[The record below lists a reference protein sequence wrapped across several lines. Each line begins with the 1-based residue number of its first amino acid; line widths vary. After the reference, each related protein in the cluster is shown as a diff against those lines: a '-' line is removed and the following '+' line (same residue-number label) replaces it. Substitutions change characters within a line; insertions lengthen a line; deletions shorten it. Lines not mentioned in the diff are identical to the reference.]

1 MDHWGG
7 DAQMIGRMWAM
18 ILALLLL
25 GGCGRGSEDFT
36 VRIARPADRV
46 MEVLGHAE
54 LDGLIASH
62 FPGLK
67 IERSQPA
74 SNEVLYT
81 VPGDGRFPAA
91 IHLTFEAASDGN
103 ETVVHAA
110 VDVPPVNVELDGKAK
125 VISETKVERVLKDLI
140 ESVRTKIE
148 SGGDT
153 AGPQK
158 DLSQLLSTL
167 AIVTDSR
174 QLKLAKNM
182 ERNPDWYMRD
192 FNTLYD
198 GEDEEDRGQRD
209 GPAPAYGNPAIGDDP
224 GAVARQQQYNEKER
238 AEDASA
244 PMDQTRGEDTR
255 GDGTSGED

>member
-1 MDHWGG
+1 
-7 DAQMIGRMWAM
+7 MIGRMWAM

-46 MEVLGHAE
+46 MQVLGHAE
-54 LDGLIASH
+54 LDRLLAGR

-67 IERSQPA
+67 IERTQPA

-91 IHLTFEAASDGN
+91 IHLTFEALNGGK

-110 VDVPPVNVELDGKAK
+110 VDVPPVKVDFDGNTKM
-125 VISETKVERVLKDLI
+125 ISETKVERALRDVI
-140 ESVRTKIE
+140 ESVRTKLE
-148 SGGDT
+148 AGGDT

-158 DLSQLLSTL
+158 DLSQLLSEL
-167 AIVTDSR
+167 AIVTDSK
-174 QLKLAKNM
+174 QLKLAQNM
-182 ERNPDWYMRD
+182 QRNPDWYMGGLD
-192 FNTLYD
+192 SSYG
-198 GEDEEDRGQRD
+198 GENEQDRDRGD
-209 GPAPAYGNPAIGDDP
+209 GPAPAYGNPAIGEDP
-224 GAVARQQQYNEKER
+224 NAATRQQQYKDKER

-244 PMDQTRGEDTR
+244 PMDEARGEDA
-255 GDGTSGED
+255 GGNGTSGRD